1 MYEFIV
7 VKVMNEAMLRVKKSN
22 NQDYSINEKIKNDLQ
37 DEELF
42 TKIDKDT
49 AIELLK
55 NVGVSEDKLEEMYE
69 KLLAQKN
76 N

>member
-1 MYEFIV
+1 MNEFIV

>member
-1 MYEFIV
+1 MNEFIV

-42 TKIDKDT
+42 TKIDKDE
-49 AIELLK
+49 AIELLH
-55 NVGVSEDKLEEMYE
+55 NVGVAEDKLEEMYE
-69 KLLAQKN
+69 KLIAQN
-76 N
+76 NK